1 MPPVRLFA
9 AAAHSDCDPHL
20 SHFFRSASTARRDF
34 ADFIQATV
42 AATGKLNAD
51 GQRHL
56 SKVVPTRR

>member
-20 SHFFRSASTARRDF
+20 SHFSDPRRDF